1 MSSIRKT
8 SVVLLALL
16 VVGSAGSAFATTF
29 ALSPGGLSQAIFNSD
44 APLESITGTSN
55 AVSGQ
60 IDVDLDNPSDAS
72 ATITIDAASFR
83 TGIDDRDE
91 HLRGANW
98 IDAAS
103 FPEIRFELTA
113 VNVAE
118 GTTLAPATP
127 VQGEVTGELT
137 FHGVTHTVTAQ
148 AEVGYYIID
157 EQTRMAGQMTGLVN
171 NALRIVAEIEFNL
184 SDYGVSIPPVLELK
198 VADTI
203 SFTLRLTGI
212 EQQPS

>member
-1 MSSIRKT
+1 MSSIRK
-8 SVVLLALL
+8 SSFVLLALL

-60 IDVDLDNPSDAS
+60 VHVDLDNPSDAS
-72 ATITIDAASFR
+72 ATISIDAASFR

-91 HLRGANW
+91 HLRSANW

-103 FPEIRFELTA
+103 FPEIRFEVTS
-113 VNVAE
+113 VTVAE

-148 AEVGYYIID
+148 AEVGYYVID
-157 EQTRMAGQMTGLVN
+157 EQTRMAGQMTGLVD

-184 SDYGVSIPPVLELK
+184 SDYGVSIPPVLDLK

>member
-1 MSSIRKT
+1 
-8 SVVLLALL
+8 LALF
-16 VVGSAGSAFATTF
+16 VVGSAGSAFAATF
-29 ALSPGGLSQAIFNSD
+29 AFSPGGLSQAIFNSD

-55 AVSGQ
+55 AITGQ
-60 IDVDLDNPSDAS
+60 VQVDLSNPGDAS
-72 ATITIDAASFR
+72 GTIVIDAASFR

-91 HLRGANW
+91 HLRGAMW

-103 FPEIRFELTA
+103 FPEIRFEVTS
-113 VNVAE
+113 VTVPE
-118 GTTLAPATP
+118 GTTLASATP

-157 EQTRMAGQMTGLVN
+157 EETRMAGQMTGLID
-171 NALRIVAEIEFNL
+171 NALRIVSEIEFNL
-184 SDYGVSIPPVLELK
+184 SDYGISIPPVLDLK

-203 SFTLRLTGI
+203 SFTLRVTGI